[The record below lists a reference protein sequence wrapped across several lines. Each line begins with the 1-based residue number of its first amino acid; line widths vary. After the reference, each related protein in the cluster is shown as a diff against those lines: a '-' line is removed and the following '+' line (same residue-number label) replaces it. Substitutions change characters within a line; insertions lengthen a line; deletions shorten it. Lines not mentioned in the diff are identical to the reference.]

1 MGTQT
6 LSELILVRHG
16 QASFGKASYDKLSE
30 KGVEQVK
37 ILSRHWQ
44 GTGEQFDHVYSGT
57 LLRQKETANELLS
70 LVKGPPVASTENPAF
85 NEYNGDPLMRV
96 YLRDYAA
103 GEGFDTPLYWPIKDE
118 RLFQAIFERACEK
131 WIRDE
136 LKPSAEEN
144 NFEYWQD
151 FQSRVYT
158 AVDEVM
164 AKHNSG
170 SRVLISTSGGVI
182 AMILQRV
189 LQFPDQAVI
198 TTNWM
203 VRNSSVSRVKYGK
216 GKVSLTQFNSLP
228 HLERPGLQEMI
239 TYR

>member
-1 MGTQT
+1 M
-6 LSELILVRHG
+6 SELILVRHG

-44 GTGEQFDHVYSGT
+44 DVGEQFDHVYSGT
-57 LLRQKETANELLS
+57 LLRQKETAHELLS
-70 LVKGPPVASTENPAF
+70 LVKGAPTASIENPAF

-96 YLRDYAA
+96 YLRDHAA
-103 GEGFDTPLYWPIKDE
+103 DDGFDVPFSWPIKDE
-118 RLFQAIFERACEK
+118 RLFQTVFEAACAK
-131 WIRDE
+131 WIRGE
-136 LKPSAEEN
+136 LVPGSEDA
-144 NFEYWQD
+144 NFEYWEN
-151 FQSRVYT
+151 FQHRVY
-158 AVDEVM
+158 AAIDEIM
-164 AKHNSG
+164 TRHSSG

-182 AMILQRV
+182 AMVLQRV

-203 VRNSSVSRVKYGK
+203 VRNSSVSRVKYGR

-228 HLERPGLQEMI
+228 HLERAGMQEMI

>member
-1 MGTQT
+1 MGIRAV
-6 LSELILVRHG
+6 SELILVRHG

-44 GTGEQFDHVYSGT
+44 DVGEQFDHVYSGT

-70 LVKGPPVASTENPAF
+70 LVKGAPTASVENPAF

-96 YLRDYAA
+96 YLRDHAA
-103 GEGFDTPLYWPIKDE
+103 GEGFDTPFSWPIKDE
-118 RLFQAIFERACEK
+118 RLFQTVFEAACAK
-131 WIRDE
+131 WIQGE
-136 LKPSAEEN
+136 LEPSAEEN

-158 AVDEVM
+158 AIDEIM
-164 AKHNSG
+164 AKHGSG

-182 AMILQRV
+182 AMVLQRV

-203 VRNSSVSRVKYGK
+203 VRNSSVSRVKYGQ

-228 HLERPGLQEMI
+228 HLERSGLQEMI